1 MTGTALT
8 LVTGLVLIYAVF
20 GRRTASWNLSA
31 PMLALLA
38 GFVVF
43 HFADEADIDL
53 GAVHLLAEV
62 TLVLVLFH
70 DAATVRLSG
79 LVKDYG
85 LPLRLLA
92 IGFPL
97 ALATTFGAAWALFP
111 GLGALGALLLAA
123 ALTPTDAGLGA
134 ATVLNP
140 VVPIRVRRALNVES
154 GLNDGMATP
163 IVLLALS
170 GLATAAAPE
179 SEQTFL
185 AIGLVPV
192 IIAIALALAVGL
204 ISSWLIDH
212 STTRGWST
220 TEGRQIIVLMVPML
234 LLGLAEVAGG
244 NAFIAAFVGGLVFGA
259 GATSLREEPDS
270 SSLLQ
275 IAADLLSLGV
285 WFLGGGLML
294 VLFDTG
300 LRWQW
305 VVLAV
310 ATLTLL
316 RLVPVWLSLLG
327 TGFRLPTVT
336 FLGWFG
342 PRGLASIIF
351 ALLAVEELGDTN
363 PVIPDVVGTIAVTV
377 LLSVFAHGLSAGPL
391 AARYG
396 AWVARTHPPIE
407 REPASQP
414 APPRGRLTS
423 GTRE

>member
-1 MTGTALT
+1 M
-8 LVTGLVLIYAVF
+8 IYAVF
-20 GRRTASWNLSA
+20 GRRTTSWNLSA

-43 HFADEADIDL
+43 YFADDADIDL

-140 VVPIRVRRALNVES
+140 AHPIEGAPRTECRERSERT
-154 GLNDGMATP
+154 GMATP

-179 SEQTFL
+179 SEQASL

-204 ISSWLIDH
+204 TCLWLIDC

-244 NAFIAAFVGGLVFGA
+244 NAFIAGIVGWSRV
-259 GATSLREEPDS
+259 
-270 SSLLQ
+270 
-275 IAADLLSLGV
+275 
-285 WFLGGGLML
+285 
-294 VLFDTG
+294 
-300 LRWQW
+300 
-305 VVLAV
+305 
-310 ATLTLL
+310 
-316 RLVPVWLSLLG
+316 
-327 TGFRLPTVT
+327 
-336 FLGWFG
+336 
-342 PRGLASIIF
+342 RGRCDIF
-351 ALLAVEELGDTN
+351 AR
-363 PVIPDVVGTIAVTV
+363 GT
-377 LLSVFAHGLSAGPL
+377 
-391 AARYG
+391 
-396 AWVARTHPPIE
+396 
-407 REPASQP
+407 
-414 APPRGRLTS
+414 
-423 GTRE
+423 